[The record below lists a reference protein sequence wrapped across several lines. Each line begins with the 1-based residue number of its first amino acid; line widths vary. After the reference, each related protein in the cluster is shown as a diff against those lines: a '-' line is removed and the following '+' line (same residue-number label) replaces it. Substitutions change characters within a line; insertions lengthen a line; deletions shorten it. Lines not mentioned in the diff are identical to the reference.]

1 MRHLK
6 LTYNLLVAL
15 IAIVVFSGCSQDE
28 FVEEQEMQPQI
39 EAQLMLSI
47 SLPQIGTRAIN
58 EETLSGTAEE
68 SKCRKLTL
76 FIMNTDGTTIQD
88 KTVTGEDLENEFLYF
103 IVNTSIGEKY
113 IFVAANM
120 TDEQIKAVKTAT
132 DHNPE
137 QVIKDI
143 KEVTTNYNFVMTG
156 QAVTEGSNS
165 EIINI
170 EEHKMT
176 RIKATLTR
184 VTSKVLVTCTT
195 KENTGYVNL
204 TKDNGYIKL
213 SDVHYILETTNKKFF
228 PFQKA
233 NNEDPN
239 FLMSTTL
246 QAGYEANFFTAA
258 TDVTKGEIAIQH
270 DVQRIEGSENPYT
283 EGLYCLENT
292 IDVDG
297 EYSNDFSD
305 PQKVATYLKVAAKFT
320 PKNIDGITGLSE
332 QDAKKKLSGNGTFYT
347 CKKGTAL
354 AKEMCYS
361 SIEKGINYLKSEYNL
376 TVTTNDFTTYEDG
389 WQYYETF
396 VNSPTSFS
404 KEAGIVRNNYY
415 IINVRAFTTL
425 QSDKT
430 IEVNTTMVPW
440 VLKGR
445 TTIDVETGNNK

>member
-15 IAIVVFSGCSQDE
+15 IAIAGFSGCSQDE

-165 EIINI
+165 EVINI

-270 DVQRIEGSENPYT
+270 DVERIEGSENPYT

-332 QDAKKKLSGNGTFYT
+332 QDAKKKLSGNGTFYS

>member
-15 IAIVVFSGCSQDE
+15 IAIAGFSGCSQDE

-305 PQKVATYLKVAAKFT
+305 PQKDATYLKVAAKFT

>member
-15 IAIVVFSGCSQDE
+15 IAIAGFSGCSQDE

-165 EIINI
+165 EVINI

-332 QDAKKKLSGNGTFYT
+332 QDAKKKLSGNGTFYS